1 MIAPVS
7 YAVVAL
13 ATVLFVVA
21 VYYAVR
27 DKLIDDRLL
36 AVAAL
41 VEVGLLVQL
50 VAGLVGLG
58 EIGDSTERATF
69 AAYLVSLPVIPIGTV
84 LLAIKKSRW
93 TMGSARRQ
101 GVRRRGHDRLVPP
114 DLDDVCLTPA
124 AAPGRAGR
132 RARRSLQHAG
142 PGGDRP
148 LDPADHD
155 RLRRGAPRLLQLL

>member
-21 VYYAVR
+21 VYYAIR

-84 LLAIKKSRW
+84 LLAIKEKSRW
-93 TMGSARRQ
+93 AMGSLAVGAFAVAVMTAR
-101 GVRRRGHDRLVPP
+101 
-114 DLDDVCLTPA
+114 CLQIWMTYA
-124 AAPGRAGR
+124 
-132 RARRSLQHAG
+132 
-142 PGGDRP
+142 
-148 LDPADHD
+148 
-155 RLRRGAPRLLQLL
+155 

>member
-21 VYYAVR
+21 VYYAIR
-27 DKLIDDRLL
+27 DKLIDDTLL

-58 EIGDSTERATF
+58 EIGDSTEKATF

-84 LLAIKKSRW
+84 LLAIKEKSRW
-93 TMGSARRQ
+93 AMGSLAVGAFAVAVMTAR
-101 GVRRRGHDRLVPP
+101 
-114 DLDDVCLTPA
+114 CLQIWMTYA
-124 AAPGRAGR
+124 
-132 RARRSLQHAG
+132 
-142 PGGDRP
+142 
-148 LDPADHD
+148 
-155 RLRRGAPRLLQLL
+155 

>member
-7 YAVVAL
+7 YAVAAL

-27 DKLIDDRLL
+27 DKLIDDKLL

-84 LLAIKKSRW
+84 LLAIKEKSRW
-93 TMGSARRQ
+93 AMGSLAVGAFAVAVMTAR
-101 GVRRRGHDRLVPP
+101 
-114 DLDDVCLTPA
+114 CLQIWMTYA
-124 AAPGRAGR
+124 
-132 RARRSLQHAG
+132 
-142 PGGDRP
+142 
-148 LDPADHD
+148 
-155 RLRRGAPRLLQLL
+155 

>member
-41 VEVGLLVQL
+41 VEVGLVQL

-58 EIGDSTERATF
+58 EIGDSTEKATF

-84 LLAIKKSRW
+84 LLAIKEKSRW
-93 TMGSARRQ
+93 AMGS
-101 GVRRRGHDRLVPP
+101 PSS
-114 DLDDVCLTPA
+114 
-124 AAPGRAGR
+124 GRSPS
-132 RARRSLQHAG
+132 RS
-142 PGGDRP
+142 
-148 LDPADHD
+148 
-155 RLRRGAPRLLQLL
+155 